1 MTIFSYQKFRLV
13 LSLAVTAI
21 AVMACSKPD
30 SRSSQQP
37 SSDAAEIQFKTI
49 GTGYR
54 GESKQRPDGT
64 IESRPA
70 SQEKEADQ

>member
-1 MTIFSYQKFRLV
+1 MAIFSYQKFRLV

-21 AVMACSKPD
+21 AVMACSKRD
-30 SRSSQQP
+30 SRSPQQP

-54 GESKQRPDGT
+54 GASTQCPDGT
-64 IESRPA
+64 IESRPVTRA
-70 SQEKEADQ
+70 KEAN